1 MVYKRMPRLTAEERL
16 MRLPELNFDR
26 ARFTP
31 QQAWAH
37 QRSRDE
43 QLEMVRLG
51 MFEQRPI
58 YHFWAFRVSC
68 GSPPCQEPVNLP
80 KNIHDNRRGRHCAC
94 PGFRLNGLMPER
106 QCPPR
111 DRERR
116 IVSAP
121 QRGAVYLTGV
131 KTRVWRPARGENPG
145 MAIR

>member
-1 MVYKRMPRLTAEERL
+1 MGSYFCLL
-16 MRLPELNFDR
+16 FLL
-26 ARFTP
+26 
-31 QQAWAH
+31 
-37 QRSRDE
+37 
-43 QLEMVRLG
+43 
-51 MFEQRPI
+51 
-58 YHFWAFRVSC
+58 WAFRVSC

-121 QRGAVYLTGV
+121 QRGAVYQPGV
-131 KTRVWRPARGENPG
+131 KPRVWRFNNGGVLKERRIFLNDRPVANQP
-145 MAIR
+145 